1 MRQFRESPVD
11 PPEFTAFEAGYLVSA
26 NGGWRSYRPVIDRSA
41 CVRCSQCYLYCPD
54 GTISAEIEFD
64 YDFCKGC
71 GICAKICP
79 AGAISMKKESAAA
92 DA

>member
-1 MRQFRESPVD
+1 LKEPPID
-11 PPEFTAFEAGYLVSA
+11 PPEFTAYEAGYLVSA
-26 NGGWRSYRPVIDRSA
+26 NGSWRTRRPVIDRQR
-41 CVRCSQCYLYCPD
+41 CVRCQQCYLYCPD
-54 GTISAEIEFD
+54 GTISGEIEFD

-79 AGAISMKKESAAA
+79 AGAISMEKETMAA

>member
-1 MRQFRESPVD
+1 LRQLRESPVD
-11 PPEFTAFEAGYLVSA
+11 SPEFTAFEAGYLVSA
-26 NGGWRSYRPVIDRSA
+26 NGSWRSYRPVIDRRA

-54 GTISAEIEFD
+54 GTINAEIEFD

-79 AGAISMKKESAAA
+79 AGAISMQKESAAA
-92 DA
+92 HA